1 MSSSVTVP
9 PPASLSEIANLFHQ
23 ALQQFEGPQTTAK
36 ILRKVPKAS
45 RPKEDFANEVLLR
58 EVAEGRLWQYP
69 ETRKKPQF
77 WNQPVADFAKVS
89 LMRKLQGP
97 PVTRAEALKALPKGT
112 FGDLSKFAQ
121 DELLDELIQ
130 AGQVF
135 EWPAIAGSRNKKGK
149 SSPLVSCQKP
159 DPADL
164 EREAAE
170 RAAAQ
175 RESVELLHR
184 ALRQLDGPQSISIIL
199 KQLPKASCPETDV
212 AEELL
217 KQEVEAGRLWRYP
230 DARKKP
236 QFWIQSPTEFAR
248 ACLIRELQSGPKP
261 ETDIIKS
268 VAKLKTLAAVPATAI
283 ERMLS
288 EMLQTGEAHVC
299 PPRMGAKKSKT
310 SARLVSFFKP
320 DPSDYLRD
328 AIRSVA
334 ETLGSPFE
342 VILRSTIS
350 FAQREL
356 QELQE
361 LEVEKRD
368 LNVTRPATKIP
379 AAATQDERLLEAMR
393 AVNPRVDDGDALL
406 ISSLRKELDAHLP
419 GKDFDLAVL
428 DAVYRRRFA
437 IHRYD
442 RPNMISEDERSQMIR
457 DNEGHYYNTISLW
470 RN

>member
-1 MSSSVTVP
+1 MPSSVTISEI
-9 PPASLSEIANLFHQ
+9 PAVSEIAELLHR
-23 ALQQFEGPQTTAK
+23 ALQQFDGPQTAGK
-36 ILRKVPKAS
+36 IVEKLPKAS
-45 RPKEDFANEVLLR
+45 RPKEDFANEVLQR

-69 ETRKKPQF
+69 DARKKPQF
-77 WNQPVADFAKVS
+77 WNQSVKDFAKVC

-97 PVTRAEALKALPKGT
+97 PVTRGEALKALPKGI
-112 FGDLSKFAQ
+112 FGELSKFAH

-130 AGQVF
+130 AGQVH
-135 EWPAIAGSRNKKGK
+135 EWPTIAGSRNKKGK
-149 SSPLVSCQKP
+149 TSPLVSCQKP

-164 EREAAE
+164 EREAAVK
-170 RAAAQ
+170 AATE

-184 ALRQLDGPQSISIIL
+184 ALRQLDGPQPASTIL
-199 KQLPKASCPETDV
+199 KQLPRASCPEADV

-217 KQEVEAGRLWRYP
+217 KQEVEAGRLWQYP
-230 DARKKP
+230 DVKKKP

-248 ACLIRELQSGPKP
+248 ACLIRELQSGPKL

-268 VAKLKTLAAVPATAI
+268 VTKLKTLAAVPATAI

-288 EMLQTGEAHVC
+288 EMLQAGEAHVC
-299 PPRMGAKKSKT
+299 PPRMGAKRPKT
-310 SARLVSFFKP
+310 PSRMVSFFKP

-328 AIRSVA
+328 ALRSVA

-342 VILRSTIS
+342 DILRSTVL
-350 FAQREL
+350 FAQH
-356 QELQE
+356 ELQE
-361 LEVEKRD
+361 LELEKRD
-368 LNVTRPATKIP
+368 LDVTRPATSNP
-379 AAATQDERLLEAMR
+379 AAVTQDERLLEAMR

-406 ISSLRKELDAHLP
+406 ISALRKELDAHLP

-442 RPNMISEDERSQMIR
+442 RPNLISEDERSQMIR
-457 DNEGHYYNTISLW
+457 DDEGHYYNTISLW

>member
-1 MSSSVTVP
+1 MPSSVTSLE
-9 PPASLSEIANLFHQ
+9 PAVHSEIADLLHRG
-23 ALQQFEGPQTTAK
+23 LQQFEGPQTAAK
-36 ILRKVPKAS
+36 IVGKLPKSS
-45 RPKEDFANEVLLR
+45 RPKEDLANEVLQR
-58 EVAEGRLWQYP
+58 EVSEGRLWQYP
-69 ETRKKPQF
+69 DARKKPQF
-77 WNQPVADFAKVS
+77 WNQSVTDFAKVC
-89 LMRKLQGP
+89 LMRTLQGP
-97 PVTRAEALKALPKGT
+97 PVTRADALKALPKGT
-112 FGDLSKFAQ
+112 FGELSKFAQ

-130 AGQVF
+130 AGHVH
-135 EWPAIAGSRNKKGK
+135 EWPAIAGSRNKEGK
-149 SSPLVSCQKP
+149 ASPLVSCQKP

-170 RAAAQ
+170 KATAQ

-184 ALRQLDGPQSISIIL
+184 ALRQFDGPQPTSAIL
-199 KQLPKASCPETDV
+199 KQLPKASCPEADV

-217 KQEVEAGRLWRYP
+217 KQEVEAGRLWQYP
-230 DARKKP
+230 DVKKKP

-268 VAKLKTLAAVPATAI
+268 VTKLKTLAAVPATAI

-288 EMLQTGEAHVC
+288 EMLQAGEAHVC
-299 PPRMGAKKSKT
+299 PPRMGAKKPKTPSKM
-310 SARLVSFFKP
+310 LSFFKP
-320 DPSDYLRD
+320 DPSAYLRD
-328 AIRSVA
+328 ALKSVA
-334 ETLGSPFE
+334 ETLGTPFE
-342 VILRSTIS
+342 DVLRSTIS

-356 QELQE
+356 QELE
-361 LEVEKRD
+361 LEKRD

-406 ISSLRKELDAHLP
+406 ISALRRELDAHLP